1 MIPDYSAPT
10 RAIARDP
17 ARTRTRKTTR
27 TRPRLGLGHELPRV
41 RAPLMPLKHV
51 REVRHRLLRGV
62 VEAKPRVRVRGHHA
76 ESVAVHRVL
85 ASTMLL
91 DARPVCSLAR
101 GADLREGSS
110 KSRERTPRAFPR
122 RDALCDLCCASRRRA
137 DGVLRARVDAEKV
150 RCCVFDGK
158 RAGEP
163 IGETVHLDRGCKMFR
178 LSAHTWESSIAF
190 LISPDVLSPSPSGE
204 GTLVPHSL
212 AARWRRRARR
222 RRARASRRVASSSVA
237 RSSRDGARH
246 RARARRREAGV
257 SAPRRRGGHHRRPTA
272 TRPRGAPRDRCR
284 ERSDA

>member
-1 MIPDYSAPT
+1 
-10 RAIARDP
+10 
-17 ARTRTRKTTR
+17 
-27 TRPRLGLGHELPRV
+27 
-41 RAPLMPLKHV
+41 LMPLKHV

-178 LSAHTWESSIAF
+178 LFAHT
-190 LISPDVLSPSPSGE
+190 
-204 GTLVPHSL
+204 
-212 AARWRRRARR
+212 
-222 RRARASRRVASSSVA
+222 
-237 RSSRDGARH
+237 
-246 RARARRREAGV
+246 
-257 SAPRRRGGHHRRPTA
+257 
-272 TRPRGAPRDRCR
+272 
-284 ERSDA
+284 